1 MMVNVFIVIVTV
13 HKYEEGDL
21 QFIESDNPENTF
33 KIGWTWTEVS
43 LWITYFT
50 KKDILNTTE
59 TRYF

>member
-21 QFIESDNPENTF
+21 QFIESDNPENTL

-43 LWITYFT
+43 L
-50 KKDILNTTE
+50 
-59 TRYF
+59 